1 MKKNNGYWCK
11 ILCLRDILT
20 NFYLGEDL
28 YETFRIL
35 SRKPWMLFCFSL
47 IMVDI
52 LFQTNNHMLGPKPF
66 PLDRLMAVFY
76 AIVEGKVAP
85 TANIFMQVK

>member
-1 MKKNNGYWCK
+1 M
-11 ILCLRDILT
+11 LC
-20 NFYLGEDL
+20 
-28 YETFRIL
+28 
-35 SRKPWMLFCFSL
+35 CFL
-47 IMVDI
+47 LVMVDF

>member
-1 MKKNNGYWCK
+1 MPGRLCCFLLIMVAFLFQTNNHM
-11 ILCLRDILT
+11 LA
-20 NFYLGEDL
+20 
-28 YETFRIL
+28 FRIL
-35 SRKPWMLFCFSL
+35 SGKPWMLCCYLL
-47 IMVDI
+47 IMVDF